1 MREDGVAS
9 LVVASSGSDLVAGVV
24 TESDL
29 LRALLAGQAE
39 GMAAD
44 VMNTDTPV
52 TTAPHETLAAAVSR
66 MQAEGAGL
74 AIVMGGEPARPL
86 GVLTAADVVRYLAT
100 RGGPG

>member
-1 MREDGVAS
+1 MREEGVTS

-24 TESDL
+24 TELDL
-29 LRALLAGQAE
+29 LRAVLDGQAE

-52 TTAPHETLAAAVSR
+52 TASAGEPLGEALAR
-66 MQAEGAGL
+66 MQAEGAAM

-86 GVLTAADVVRYLAT
+86 GVLTAADVAAYLA
-100 RGGPG
+100 RGGPA